1 MKGLLIISSCTIITE
16 WHASQNVWS
25 LRINMLVLLY
35 ISVKKMISNKGL
47 FILQRDYTVY
57 NVAYLSLR
65 LVYWWIISLANTSL
79 LKLTKLNLHFQL
91 QGLGLCLFDILI
103 FEPHTY
109 IHSNCSWWLDFVK
122 KKSWHHTLDTSPLI
136 NMNIFWEF
144 DQIPFLTDSG
154 HRCQVILRIIV
165 GF

>member
-122 KKSWHHTLDTSPLI
+122 KVLTSYLRHISI
-136 NMNIFWEF
+136 NKHEY
-144 DQIPFLTDSG
+144 L
-154 HRCQVILRIIV
+154 LRIWPN
-165 GF
+165 FLLDWFRS